1 MGQRLAGKTVLI
13 TAAGQGIG
21 RATAELFV
29 SEGAKVYA
37 TDINEALLAELKGC
51 ETRKLDVTKPEQI
64 AALHKEIGAV
74 DACSIAPG
82 MCMTAIFWDASLKIG
97 RFPLI

>member
-37 TDINEALLAELKGC
+37 T
-51 ETRKLDVTKPEQI
+51 
-64 AALHKEIGAV
+64 
-74 DACSIAPG
+74 
-82 MCMTAIFWDASLKIG
+82 
-97 RFPLI
+97 